1 MTDDEM
7 LWEETYP
14 EQKIPGSAEPLEGK
28 CGARLRSKELK
39 ELGITRYC
47 VKTQGMGTSHLGEGR
62 CKWHG
67 GSTPTHVKGAVQVQ
81 MKREFATLTERLGE
95 PEPIRPP
102 EVEAFVLAGKMK
114 QWSLVLEEK
123 LEELNGILEVTDKT
137 GIEHTRALIEVL
149 ERAWERYQKS
159 LEFLLKFDLQK
170 RIVALE
176 EQQANL
182 IGSAF
187 MAVILSRDL
196 GLKENQ
202 IEVARTMFAR
212 SITDLGD
219 GMTPT
224 WASGLVIDAEVVE

>member
-1 MTDDEM
+1 MTEDEM
-7 LWEETYP
+7 LWEDNFP
-14 EQKIPGSAEPLEGK
+14 DQKIPGSAKPIEGK

-47 VKTQGMGTSHLGEGR
+47 GKKMGMGTSHLGEGR

-114 QWSLVLEEK
+114 QWSLLLEEK
-123 LEELNGILEVTDKT
+123 LEELNGILEITDKT

-187 MAVILSRDL
+187 MAVILNREL
-196 GLKENQ
+196 NLKENQ
-202 IEVARTMFAR
+202 IDIARNLFAR
-212 SITDLGD
+212 SIGEMGD

-224 WASGLVIDAEVVE
+224 WAKGLVMDAKVIE

>member
-1 MTDDEM
+1 MNEDET
-7 LWEETYP
+7 LWEETHP
-14 EQKIPGSAEPLEGK
+14 EQKIPGSAEPVEGK

-39 ELGITRYC
+39 ELKITRYC

-67 GSTPTHVKGAVQVQ
+67 GSTPTHTKGALKTQ
-81 MKREFATLTERLGE
+81 MTRELTTLTERLGE

-114 QWSLVLEEK
+114 QWSLILEEK
-123 LEELNGILEVTDKT
+123 LEDLNGILEVTDKT
-137 GIEHTRALIEVL
+137 GIEHTRALIELL
-149 ERAWERYQKS
+149 ERGWERFQKS

-182 IGSAF
+182 IGAAF
-187 MAVILSRDL
+187 MAVILNRDL
-196 GLKENQ
+196 NLKENQ
-202 IEVARTMFAR
+202 IEMARTMFAR

-224 WASGLVIDAEVVE
+224 WAAGIIDGDVVE

>member
-1 MTDDEM
+1 
-7 LWEETYP
+7 
-14 EQKIPGSAEPLEGK
+14 
-28 CGARLRSKELK
+28 
-39 ELGITRYC
+39 
-47 VKTQGMGTSHLGEGR
+47 MGTSHLGEGR